1 MGEFRMPSLGAD
13 MDKGALSVWLVEPG
27 DPVKHGQ
34 VIAEVETD
42 KGIIGIEVYED
53 GVVERLIVEPGTEVP
68 VGEVLAM
75 IRSEGAQTKS
85 TATEAPP
92 PPTGP
97 VIEEKAVHE
106 VRQPGPSVGRI
117 KISPAARKKAEEL
130 GIDAST
136 MKGTGQEGSLTLADV
151 ERAAKEQGMAREEST
166 PEAVKP
172 SAGLDM
178 AAMRRAIAAAMAR
191 SNREIPHY
199 YLETEIDMS
208 RALKWLEAENL
219 KRPVKDRILPV
230 AQLLKAVALALK
242 EVPELNGYWLDD
254 RNQPLESIHVGFA
267 ISIKKG
273 GLFVPAIHDVD
284 KKGLG
289 ELMEA
294 MGDLITRTRAG
305 RLRGSELTDATITF
319 TSLGDL
325 GVEAVY
331 GVIYPPQ
338 VALVGFGRITERP
351 WAENGMLGVR
361 PAVTV
366 TLSGDH
372 RATDGIVGARFLD
385 TLNRYMQEPDKL

>member
-1 MGEFRMPSLGAD
+1 MAEFRMPSLGAD
-13 MDKGALSVWLVEPG
+13 MEKGALSVWLVEQG
-27 DPVKHGQ
+27 DHVKRGQ

-53 GVVERLIVEPGTEVP
+53 GVVERLIVDPGTEVP

-75 IRSEGAQTKS
+75 IRSEGGQTKS
-85 TATEAPP
+85 AATEAPLP
-92 PPTGP
+92 AAGP
-97 VIEEKAVHE
+97 VIEEKAAHE
-106 VRQPGPSVGRI
+106 VRQAGLSVGRL
-117 KISPAARKKAEEL
+117 KISPAARKKAGEF
-130 GIDAST
+130 GIDVGT
-136 MKGTGQEGSLTLADV
+136 IKGSGQEGSLSLADV
-151 ERAAKEQGMAREEST
+151 ERAAKEQGLAREAPP

-172 SAGLDM
+172 AAGLDM
-178 AAMRRAIAAAMAR
+178 DAMRRAIAAAMAR

-208 RALKWLEAENL
+208 CALKWLEAENL
-219 KRPVKDRILPV
+219 KRPVTDRILPV
-230 AQLLKAVALALK
+230 AQLLKGVAFALK
-242 EVPELNGYWLDD
+242 EVPDLNGYWLDD
-254 RNQPLESIHVGFA
+254 RNQPMESIHVGFA

-284 KKGLG
+284 KKCLG
-289 ELMEA
+289 ELMGA

-325 GVEAVY
+325 GVKAVY

-351 WAENGMLGVR
+351 WTESGMLGVR
-361 PAVTV
+361 PVVTA

-385 TLNRYMQEPDKL
+385 TLNRYMQEPEKL